1 MIFGINENATDG
13 VITNGSGIILVK
25 SIMDELIAAFALF
38 VESSSTV
45 PTHRFPSLSSLMA
58 LTELGKERFL
68 ADSCIATHTFADN
81 WESIN

>member
-25 SIMDELIAAFALF
+25 SIMDELIAAFALLL
-38 VESSSTV
+38 SPPSTV

-58 LTELGKERFL
+58 LTGLGKERFL